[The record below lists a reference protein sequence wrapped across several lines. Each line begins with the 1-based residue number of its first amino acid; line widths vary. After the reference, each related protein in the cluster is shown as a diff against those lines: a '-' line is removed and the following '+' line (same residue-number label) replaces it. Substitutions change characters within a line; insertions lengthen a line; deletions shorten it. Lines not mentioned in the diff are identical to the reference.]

1 MEPKKHYTISI
12 PVRLFW
18 ILYLPLALGACFIA
32 FIAGIVVVDAFVM
45 PRIVGID
52 RGMVVVPDIKSLAL
66 EAGRE
71 KLFKSGLLTEIKSRE
86 YDSKLPQDVI
96 INQEPEP
103 GEKVKKS
110 RRILVVISK
119 GEEFAVVPD
128 IENMNERQARN
139 ELKKTGFTVGEVKRK
154 WDDKHEKDL
163 VINTYPA
170 NRTTISRDMNV
181 DIVLSKGSKPT
192 SAEMPNIVG
201 ETLTDARKKMEE
213 CGLKIGT
220 TQYKNDHSLLPG
232 TVISQSIPP
241 GDNVPF
247 EKAVTITVSVIR

>member
-1 MEPKKHYTISI
+1 MEPKKRYTISI
-12 PVRLFW
+12 PVRAFW
-18 ILYLPLALGACFIA
+18 TLYLPLALGACLIA
-32 FIAGIVVVDAFVM
+32 FIAGIVVIDTFVM

-52 RGMVVVPDIKSLAL
+52 RGMVVVPDVKGLAL

-71 KLFKSGLLTEIKSRE
+71 NLFKAGLLTEIKSRE
-86 YDSKLPQDVI
+86 YDSKLPMDAI
-96 INQEPEP
+96 INQAPEP
-103 GEKVKKS
+103 GEKVKKN
-110 RRILVVISK
+110 RRILVVVSK

-128 IENMNERQARN
+128 VENMNERQARN
-139 ELKKTGFTVGEVKRK
+139 EFKKTGFTIGEVKRT
-154 WDDKHEKDL
+154 WDEKHDKDL

-170 NRTTISRDMNV
+170 ERTTISRDMKV
-181 DIVLSKGSKPT
+181 DIILSKGPKPT

-201 ETLTDARKKMEE
+201 ETMADAKKKMEE

-220 TQYKNDHSLLPG
+220 MHYKNDHSLLPG

>member
-1 MEPKKHYTISI
+1 MEQKKYYTISI
-12 PVRLFW
+12 PVRAFW
-18 ILYLPLALGACFIA
+18 TLYLPLAFGACLIA
-32 FIAGIVVVDAFVM
+32 FIAGIFVIDTFVM

-52 RGMVVVPDIKSLAL
+52 RGMVIVPDVKGLAL

-71 KLFKSGLLTEIKSRE
+71 NLFKAGLLTEIKSRE
-86 YDSKLPQDVI
+86 YDSKLPMDAI
-96 INQEPEP
+96 INQAPEP
-103 GEKVKKS
+103 GEKVKKN
-110 RRILVVISK
+110 RRILVVVSK

-128 IENMNERQARN
+128 VENMNERQARN
-139 ELKKTGFTVGEVKRK
+139 EFKKTGFTIGEVKRT
-154 WDDKHEKDL
+154 WDEKHDKDL

-170 NRTTISRDMNV
+170 ERTTISRDMKV
-181 DIVLSKGSKPT
+181 DIILSKGPKPT

-201 ETLTDARKKMEE
+201 ETMADAKKKMEE
-213 CGLKIGT
+213 CGLKIGAMH
-220 TQYKNDHSLLPG
+220 YKNDHSLLPG